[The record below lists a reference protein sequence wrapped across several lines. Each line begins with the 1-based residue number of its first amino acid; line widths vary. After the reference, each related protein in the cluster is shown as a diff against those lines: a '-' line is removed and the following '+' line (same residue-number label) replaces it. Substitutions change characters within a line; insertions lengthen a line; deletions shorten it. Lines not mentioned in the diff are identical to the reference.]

1 MKTVGQKSQSGVSM
15 IETVII
21 FPIVLMIALW
31 IIHIGL
37 VYQARAN
44 LEYAA
49 LMGARVGAVT
59 SVNLA
64 QMRTEIAR
72 RMTASQVGNV
82 AVGAADIR
90 ITVLNPTNQMFV
102 DCGQVPVNPA
112 ICAAGINNCEIPNFG
127 LQFRPADEN
136 CDGVNIQDA
145 NLLRIRVSYNFD
157 SKVPFM
163 NVRLFASDTGN
174 GTPDGTTINAVATV
188 RMQTPAQRRADNFE
202 AFL

>member
-1 MKTVGQKSQSGVSM
+1 MKRLSLKHQSGVSM

-59 SVNLA
+59 SINLA

-82 AVGAADIR
+82 PLGAADIR
-90 ITVLNPTNQMFV
+90 ITVLNPTNAMFS
-102 DCGQVPVNPA
+102 DCGEIPVNPA
-112 ICAAGINNCEIPNFG
+112 ICGPGINNCEIPNFG
-127 LQFRPADEN
+127 LQFRPTGTI

-188 RMQTPAQRRADNFE
+188 RMQTPAQRRTDNFD